1 MYACML
7 SLKLSEE
14 ITTIQTG
21 TVANKIRNKNVRE
34 LVKPVYSLQSS
45 V

>member
-7 SLKLSEE
+7 SVKLSEE

-21 TVANKIRNKNVRE
+21 TVTNKIRNKNVRE
-34 LVKPVYSLQSS
+34 LVKPVSSL
-45 V
+45 

>member
-7 SLKLSEE
+7 SVQLSEE

-21 TVANKIRNKNVRE
+21 TVAKKITRSRMDAFRGT
-34 LVKPVYSLQSS
+34 
-45 V
+45 